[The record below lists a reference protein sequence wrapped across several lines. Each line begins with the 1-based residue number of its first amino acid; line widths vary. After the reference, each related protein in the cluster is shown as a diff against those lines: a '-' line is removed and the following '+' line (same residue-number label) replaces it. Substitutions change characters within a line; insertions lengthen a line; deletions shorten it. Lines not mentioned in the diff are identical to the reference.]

1 MKIELAAAVKHS
13 WYIAKGVFKWKLFIV
28 TEYDN
33 GYLNKKVWQSFW
45 KKSDAELV
53 LLSIEG
59 QLK

>member
-45 KKSDAELV
+45 KKADAEQVYNKLTN
-53 LLSIEG
+53 SG
-59 QLK
+59 Y